1 MTVPFATG
9 VQPKMNNFQ
18 SRFSFRGSL
27 KLKILFPSCIV
38 IFFLIAIASLSY
50 RNFHSLGATVS
61 DIIRSSEQTLT
72 GENRLTVLIG
82 QTQQTASRY
91 FYFTDTADRDEAKS
105 TIAELKSLEA
115 IAGDEKVMVA
125 LSRLEQLIEA
135 AGVRFASLAGQQSDA
150 GDLVKQ
156 IRAEL
161 PAVAPA
167 KASEILSVIDLVAA
181 DMRDPDPERK
191 AVIEQVFAQVLVD
204 LPEEMKFNLED
215 FSDIWAGYVA
225 VSLKLRSDS
234 TQALQDTLN
243 TLRAFQADHIRMSQE
258 KMGEI
263 RENTLRRINT
273 AGLVMAAVGLVGIV
287 ISVVLAVFVAVSII
301 KPILACV
308 AMADRVAQGDVR
320 DNLNMTQTDE
330 VGNLGRSMDAMIA
343 GLRKRAELAEAIA
356 AGDLT
361 KEVNVYSEHDLLGH
375 SLSRMVENLAGMIE
389 QIQGN
394 SGQLNHASDQLTAI
408 VRQLA
413 AGSDGMISHS
423 AKVAAATED
432 MNRQVEQASVI
443 AGDMLKDME
452 IVVESSR
459 QMSEAV
465 GEIGANAEQGAAI
478 TEMALAM
485 SEQARISME
494 KLNEG
499 TEEIGEITKVIH
511 DITEQTKLLALN
523 ATIEAARAGE
533 AGKGFAV
540 VAGEVKQLALQ
551 SSQAADRIAVQI
563 TDVQKNTHAAVK
575 AIADVAGIVRKAH
588 GSSTTIS
595 ASVESQSRMTSEIAS
610 TVSQSHAG
618 VNHVAE
624 AIHLL
629 SSGAGQVAEN
639 IQQIDQEIKAGGT
652 ELRKI
657 GVATSELVE
666 LAAGLQQLVKK
677 FRIG

>member
-1 MTVPFATG
+1 
-9 VQPKMNNFQ
+9 MNKLP
-18 SRFSFRGSL
+18 SRFSFRASL

-61 DIIRSSEQTLT
+61 EIITSSEKTLT
-72 GENRLTVLIG
+72 AENRLTVLIG
-82 QTQQTASRY
+82 QTQQTASRF
-91 FYFTDTADRDEAKS
+91 FYFTDAADRDEAKR
-105 TIAELKSLEA
+105 TIAELKSLES
-115 IAGDEKVMVA
+115 IAGDEKVMNA
-125 LSRLEQLIEA
+125 LSRLEELIEA
-135 AGVRFASLAGQQSDA
+135 AVVRFASLAKQQSDA
-150 GDLVKQ
+150 AGLIKQ
-156 IRAEL
+156 IRAGL
-161 PAVAPA
+161 AGVAPN
-167 KASEILSVIDLVAA
+167 KASEILGIIDLVTA
-181 DMRDPDPERK
+181 DMRDPDPQRK
-191 AVIEQVFAQVLVD
+191 AAIEQAFAQVMPG
-204 LPEEMKFNLED
+204 LPEELKFNVED
-215 FSDIWAGYVA
+215 FSDIWAGHVA
-225 VSLKLRSDS
+225 VALKLRSDS
-234 TQALQDTLN
+234 TQALQDTLS
-243 TLRAFQADHIRMSQE
+243 TLRAFQAEHIRMSQE

-263 RENTLRRINT
+263 RESTLRRIDT
-273 AGLVMAAVGLVGIV
+273 AGLLMAAVGLAGMV
-287 ISVVLAVFVAVSII
+287 ISVVLAVIVAVSII

-375 SLSRMVENLAGMIE
+375 SLRKMVENLAGMIR

-394 SGQLNHASDQLTAI
+394 SAQLNHASDQLTAI

-423 AKVAAATED
+423 AKVTEATED
-432 MNRQVEQASVI
+432 MNRQVEQASVV
-443 AGDMLKDME
+443 AGDMQRDME
-452 IVVESSR
+452 RVVESSS

-478 TEMALAM
+478 TETALAM
-485 SEQARISME
+485 SEQARVSME
-494 KLNEG
+494 KLNAG

-551 SSQAADRIAVQI
+551 SAQAADRIAAQI

-575 AIADVAGIVRKAH
+575 AIADVAGIVQKAH
-588 GSSTTIS
+588 GASTTIS
-595 ASVESQSRMTSEIAS
+595 ASVETQSRMTSEIAT
-610 TVSQSHAG
+610 TVTQSHAG

-639 IQQIDQEIKAGGT
+639 IQQIDREIKAGGA
-652 ELRKI
+652 ELGKI
-657 GVATSELVE
+657 GAATSELVE
-666 LAAGLQQLVKK
+666 LAAGLQRLVEK